1 MKEMNKEIFRQNMLM
16 AISEVLVS
24 QSFNEEDLKIAI
36 KPVHEEGKPLLAKDD
51 IMRLILLSDKNIKDR
66 RLNVKQAVDL
76 LASFEPFVPI
86 WINVSLERIE
96 EGKIYISDANG
107 GQGDGSIYRCVSGS
121 TTVAVKI
128 SENPYAVAQTKT
140 NGVYLDTTNGTLT
153 AKADKAATDAFG
165 TVKINTASTN
175 NVKLTVTDGVIA
187 ASAGLA
193 NAAAAF
199 IRKFKENFLG

>member
-16 AISEVLVS
+16 SISEVLVS

-96 EGKIYISDANG
+96 EGKIYILLESSLRCRKPSELRNIESG
-107 GQGDGSIYRCVSGS
+107 HPPFKSIIC
-121 TTVAVKI
+121 
-128 SENPYAVAQTKT
+128 
-140 NGVYLDTTNGTLT
+140 
-153 AKADKAATDAFG
+153 
-165 TVKINTASTN
+165 
-175 NVKLTVTDGVIA
+175 
-187 ASAGLA
+187 
-193 NAAAAF
+193 
-199 IRKFKENFLG
+199 